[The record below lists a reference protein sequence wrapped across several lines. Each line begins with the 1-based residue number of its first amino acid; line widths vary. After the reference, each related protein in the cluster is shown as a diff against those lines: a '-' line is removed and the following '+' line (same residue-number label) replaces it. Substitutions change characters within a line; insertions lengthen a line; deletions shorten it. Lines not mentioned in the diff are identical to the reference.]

1 MHHRLTWLTL
11 ACLIV
16 TGTALAAAPE
26 EADVQGLYEGVC
38 ATGGAKLNVEAR
50 VVATGDRKY
59 DVFLREMAA
68 SGETKALGK
77 IEGKTEGDAVLF
89 AGKVGD
95 AVWAGVFSGGAIA
108 GRCGSGKWALKRVER
123 KPPSLGAKPPA
134 DAVVLLAIGEKNFD
148 QVVVRKDKNGNQAEW
163 VAGDDGGFVVPKRG
177 FDSKQ
182 RFTGPFRAHVEF
194 KCPLMPK
201 GRSQGRGNSGCYLPN
216 GNEIQV
222 LDSFGMTTYTG
233 GGCGGLYKW
242 KDPDAFDEFSLAS
255 LPPGQWQTY
264 DIEYRVEMKDGKPT
278 GKPRLT
284 VLHNGIKIHDNV
296 ELKGNAR
303 EGNFHFQD
311 HGNPVQYRNIWVAP
325 LEE

>member
-1 MHHRLTWLTL
+1 VLKSLTCLA
-11 ACLIV
+11 ACLLAA
-16 TGTALAAAPE
+16 GTAAAAAPDE
-26 EADVQGLYEGVC
+26 MTVQGLYEGAC
-38 ATGGAKLNVEAR
+38 TGAAARKIEAR
-50 VVATGDRKY
+50 VVATGDAQY
-59 DVFLREMAA
+59 DVFLREVQAGGA
-68 SGETKALGK
+68 TKALGK
-77 IEGKTEGDAVLF
+77 LQGTTEGDAVRV

-95 AVWAGVFSGGAIA
+95 ADWAGTWADGEISGTCGA
-108 GRCGSGKWALKRVER
+108 GRFTLKRVER
-123 KPPSLGAKPPA
+123 KPPTLGAKPPA
-134 DAVVLLAIGEKNFD
+134 GAVVLLAIGEKTFD
-148 QVVVRKDKNGNQAEW
+148 EVVVRKDKEGRQAEW

-177 FDSKQ
+177 FGSKR
-182 RFTGPFRAHVEF
+182 RFAGPLRLHVEF
-194 KCPLMPK
+194 KCPLQPK
-201 GRSQGRGNSGCYLPN
+201 GRGQGRGNSGVYLPN

-264 DIEYRVEMKDGKPT
+264 DIEYRVDLQDGKPA

-284 VLHNGIKIHDNV
+284 VWHNGIKIHDNV

-303 EGNFHFQD
+303 EGTIHFQD

-325 LEE
+325 LK